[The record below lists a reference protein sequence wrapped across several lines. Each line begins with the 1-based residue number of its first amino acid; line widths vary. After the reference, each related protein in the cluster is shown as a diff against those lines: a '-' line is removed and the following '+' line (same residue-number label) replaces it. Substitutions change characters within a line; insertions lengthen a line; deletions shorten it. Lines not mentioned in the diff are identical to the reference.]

1 MSSALLTIILI
12 VIYALT
18 TLEAKAVYI
27 CVCNGVT
34 EQQIRDAVCDGVSS
48 VCELSAR
55 LGVASACG
63 CCRSFASQVL
73 DETRQVLG
81 LPENRSAA

>member
-1 MSSALLTIILI
+1 M
-12 VIYALT
+12 
-18 TLEAKAVYI
+18 YI

-34 EQQIRDAVCDGVSS
+34 EQQIRDAVCDGASS

-55 LGVASACG
+55 LGVAAACG

>member
-1 MSSALLTIILI
+1 LTIILI

-18 TLEAKAVYI
+18 NLGGEAVYI

-34 EQQIRDAVCDGVSS
+34 EQQIRDAVCAGASS
-48 VCELSAR
+48 VCELSAK
-55 LGVASACG
+55 LGVAAACG
-63 CCRSFASQVL
+63 CCRSFAGQVL

-81 LPENRSAA
+81 LPENRTAA